1 MFGLHRW
8 CACLGLLSR
17 NDWLW
22 WNATDGLARQLP
34 GRKSPLLP
42 GVEEQL
48 WLQTRRELCSG
59 WYLLCIRHR
68 GDNRQVVGFL
78 RQGGSPWRQ
87 GRPMFPVRRRWR
99 VVRLARPG
107 RPVLN
112 LQRVQQPLDLLEL
125 WLLRLHGWD
134 AWRRVHRRMA
144 QSKELASA
152 EIGLGNRAAVWRY
165 YNKLLAAQ
173 AYHHELIT
181 YETWQRRVEAK
192 AIASLPSVPE
202 GAINRFAL
210 RPWGDFSAIEPDA
223 WAVLL
228 APGVKLSAWALQAIA
243 YALLQAPGSLLL
255 YGDEDAIRADGKRHS
270 PRFHPAWNRELCW
283 CDPDYCSC
291 WIVAAELWNRLTDR
305 ELEGPGIETPSGQ
318 GLVLHLTNI
327 AEQHAGIRHLP
338 LVLAHR
344 FIPAPAPLA
353 PEAIQE
359 ILRQQLAPQPS
370 PAVAPAPLTSG
381 YRLQWPLPRE
391 ALLSVV
397 IPMRDRLEL
406 TQACL
411 RSIDRHPAGCDLEI
425 VVADNGSEDAE
436 TLAWLEDFQAGISA
450 QRRQL
455 VVPAPGPFNY
465 SAINNRAVD
474 HCRGSVLL
482 LLNNDVEFLCDGW
495 GHHLAANA
503 LRPGIGC
510 VGALLLHDDLTVQ
523 HAGVILGI
531 GGIAAHS
538 HQYMPAESPGYL
550 GRLQLAQE
558 LSAVTGACLAIQRR
572 HWDALG
578 GLDARN
584 LAVNYN
590 DVDLCLRAQQMGL
603 RNLYLPQVQALHH
616 ESKSRGRPEGAAY
629 AQWRREWA
637 FMKKRW
643 GSLLNDD
650 PAYSPHLSLE
660 RQDWSLVLRQP
671 VLKSR

>member
-1 MFGLHRW
+1 
-8 CACLGLLSR
+8 
-17 NDWLW
+17 
-22 WNATDGLARQLP
+22 
-34 GRKSPLLP
+34 
-42 GVEEQL
+42 
-48 WLQTRRELCSG
+48 
-59 WYLLCIRHR
+59 
-68 GDNRQVVGFL
+68 
-78 RQGGSPWRQ
+78 
-87 GRPMFPVRRRWR
+87 MFPVRRRWR

-107 RPVLN
+107 RPVLH
-112 LQRVQQPLDLLEL
+112 LQRVEQPLELLEL
-125 WLLRLHGWD
+125 WLLRLPRWD
-134 AWRRVHRRMA
+134 AWRRVHRRLA

-152 EIGLGNRAAVWRY
+152 QLGLANRASLWRY

-173 AYHHELIT
+173 ACHHELVT
-181 YETWQRRVEAK
+181 YETWQRRVEA
-192 AIASLPSVPE
+192 
-202 GAINRFAL
+202 GAITALPAAPDFALKRFAL
-210 RPWGDFSAIEPDA
+210 RPWGDFSAIDPDG

-228 APGVKLSAWALQAIA
+228 APGVELSGWALQAIA
-243 YALLQAPGSLLL
+243 HGLQQAPGCLLL
-255 YGDEDAIRADGKRHS
+255 YGDEDTIGADGQRHS

-283 CDPDYCSC
+283 GDPAYSSC
-291 WIVAAELWNRLTDR
+291 WIVAAQLWNRFADQ
-305 ELEGPGIETPSGQ
+305 EFGGPGIETASWQ
-318 GLVLHLTNI
+318 GLVLHFTHA

-344 FIPAPAPLA
+344 FSPAPAALP
-353 PEAIQE
+353 PVAIQE
-359 ILRQQLAPQPS
+359 LLRHQLAPQPS
-370 PAVAPAPLTSG
+370 PDVSPAPLSAG
-381 YRLQWPLPRE
+381 YRLQWPL
-391 ALLSVV
+391 AKGTLLSVV
-397 IPMRDRLEL
+397 IPMRDRVEL

-411 RSIDRHPAGCDLEI
+411 RSIDGHPAGCDLEI

-436 TLAWLEDFQAGISA
+436 ALAWLEEFQAGSSA
-450 QRRQL
+450 HRRQL

-482 LLNNDVEFLCDGW
+482 LLNNDVEFLADGW

-538 HQYMPAESPGYL
+538 HQYLPAEGPGHL

-590 DVDLCLRAQQMGL
+590 DVDFCLRAQQMGL

-629 AQWRREWA
+629 TQWRREWA

-643 GSLLNDD
+643 GSLLKDD